1 MEDFVVHRNLASPQ
15 LNGGFSHFPDSLHR
29 QRACE
34 CKGDCN
40 GKKKSGPDQ
49 STRQD
54 KRRKKLTESEERAE
68 GDDEGRALHAERVE
82 IERREGK

>member
-40 GKKKSGPDQ
+40 GKKSGPDQ

>member
-34 CKGDCN
+34 CKGDCD
-40 GKKKSGPDQ
+40 GKKNGPDQ

>member
-1 MEDFVVHRNLASPQ
+1 MVVSLTSLIACTGKGLASAKETAT
-15 LNGGFSHFPDSLHR
+15 G
-29 QRACE
+29 
-34 CKGDCN
+34 
-40 GKKKSGPDQ
+40 KKSGPDQ

>member
-34 CKGDCN
+34 CKGDCD
-40 GKKKSGPDQ
+40 GKKV
-49 STRQD
+49 
-54 KRRKKLTESEERAE
+54 
-68 GDDEGRALHAERVE
+68 ALISLRVKINVE
-82 IERREGK
+82 KN